1 MAVHLRQKEL
11 KNGLMSLYLDYYP
24 PTRKKDGTLTRRE
37 FLNRTV
43 YKKPKNPE
51 EKQINKEN
59 LNYANSIRLKR
70 EKGILNE
77 EDGIFDSMNKKMD
90 FLKYFND
97 YIEDRK
103 QSKGSY
109 DNHLGALH
117 YLQDFT
123 KGKCNMGDLTEGFC
137 NRFKNYLL
145 SADRLNTVR
154 GLKLS
159 QNSAMSYFNKFRS
172 AVNDAF
178 DNRLISDNPLKHIKG
193 IAQKE
198 SKREFL
204 TQEELQKLV
213 QTDCD
218 LPIIKTA
225 CLFSA
230 LTGLRWSDLSSLK
243 WKDIQHTEDKGYFLH
258 ITQRKTQDVIMHPIN
273 DKAVQILGT
282 PLDPNEIIFY
292 GLKYN
297 DSNNDRL
304 KRWVLKAGIEKKI
317 TLHNFR
323 HTYATLILN
332 KGADIFTVSK
342 LLGHKNI
349 RTTMIYAKILTET
362 KVTAANLIDIDL

>member
-1 MAVHLRQKEL
+1 MAVTLRHKEL
-11 KNGLMSLYLDYYP
+11 KSGLLSLYLDYYP
-24 PTRKKDGTLTRRE
+24 PVRKTDGKFTRRE
-37 FLNRTV
+37 FLNRTL
-43 YKKPKNPE
+43 YKKPKNEE
-51 EKQINKEN
+51 EKRINKEN
-59 LNYANSIRLKR
+59 LNYANSLRLQR
-70 EKGILNE
+70 EKGILNQQ
-77 EDGIFDSMNKKMD
+77 DGIFNPTSKKMD
-90 FLKYFND
+90 FLKYFENL
-97 YIEDRK
+97 IERK
-103 QSKGSY
+103 KESKG
-109 DNHLGALH
+109 DHANHLGSLH
-117 YLQDFT
+117 YLHAFT
-123 KGKCNMGDLTEGFC
+123 KGRCVMGDIDEEFC
-137 NRFKNYLL
+137 HRFRTYLL
-145 SADRLNTVR
+145 GADRLNTVR

-159 QNSAMSYFNKFRS
+159 QNSAVSYFNKFRS
-172 AVNDAF
+172 AVNTAF
-178 DNRLISDNPLKHIKG
+178 DERLLTENPLRHIKG
-193 IAQKE
+193 IQQKE

-230 LTGLRWSDLSSLK
+230 LTGLRWSDLSALR
-243 WKDIQHTEDKGYFLH
+243 WKDIQHTEGKGYFLH
-258 ITQRKTQDVIMHPIN
+258 ITQKKTQDVIMHPIN

-282 PLDPNEIIFY
+282 PLDPNEHIFY

>member
-24 PTRKKDGTLTRRE
+24 PIRKNDGKLTRRE
-37 FLNRTV
+37 FLNRTI
-43 YKKPKNPE
+43 YKKPQNAE
-51 EKQINKEN
+51 EKRINKEN
-59 LNYANSIRLKR
+59 LNFANLLRLKR

-77 EDGIFDSMNKKMD
+77 QDGIFDSTNKKMD
-90 FLKYFND
+90 FLKYFNSL
-97 YIEDRK
+97 IEKRQEDIGK
-103 QSKGSY
+103 Q

-117 YLQDFT
+117 YLQAFT
-123 KGKCNMGDLTEGFC
+123 NGKCIMGEINESFC

-145 SADRLNTVR
+145 NAERLNTVR
-154 GLKLS
+154 GLKLA
-159 QNSAMSYFNKFRS
+159 QNSAASYFNKFRA
-172 AVNDAF
+172 AVTQAF
-178 DNRLISDNPLKHIKG
+178 DERLINDNPLKHVKG
-193 IAQKE
+193 IEQKE

-230 LTGLRWSDLSSLK
+230 LTGLRWSDLSALK
-243 WKDIQHTEDKGYFLH
+243 WKDIQHTEGKGYFLH
-258 ITQRKTQDVIMHPIN
+258 LTQKKTQDVIMHPIN

-282 PLDPNEIIFY
+282 PLDPNEKIFY